1 MRLLVTGAYGFI
13 AKNLIV
19 RLTEKKEYSILK
31 FGRKDPENDLSK
43 LVNQADVVI
52 HLAAEN
58 RPKDISS
65 FQKVNTDLT
74 KNICNLIRANK
85 REIPLI
91 DQHDQHGFW
100 GGKFGGSFIPETL
113 KKPVEDLTNEFKK
126 LRKDKKFLK
135 KRDFY
140 FKNYIGTPTSFVK
153 LDNLTNHLGGAQIWA
168 KVVSEANGGAH
179 KIYNATVHALICK
192 AMGKKYIVGDT
203 GAGYAGKMLS
213 MAAKKF
219 GLKCKIFMGAKD
231 IKRQKPNCDAMKKNG
246 AEIVPVYS
254 GSQTLVDAVSEC
266 MRYWVS
272 NCDNTHMCVG
282 STVGPN
288 IFVKICGWST
298 AQISR
303 ELKVQLK
310 SQFKKIPNKIKLIN
324 CVGGG
329 SSAYGFWSEFI
340 DYNKNQIEL
349 IGVEAG
355 GPQKSKLHAA
365 PLSKN
370 SKVGILHG
378 AAAYCVQN
386 SDGQINETESISSG
400 LDYPSVSPIHC
411 FLKDSGRAK
420 YTSASD
426 EEALDAYRLVNN
438 VSNVNILLSPDHAA
452 LSTSQYDEIDAANGT
467 GTIGNYSIND
477 SATNLFT
484 TTGLENTLFAINAT
498 NITVSTAATLSN
510 IETLRGAR
518 TNLDSVTFDINDS
531 VGNFFVGTTT
541 NLVTSPLVTQIA
553 QKATNV
559 TISGDVISAND
570 MSKVIMLSQYS
581 KKEKKTLYFVSRNQ
595 TMFLNLFPLQN

>member
-1 MRLLVTGAYGFI
+1 MKI
-13 AKNLIV
+13 
-19 RLTEKKEYSILK
+19 KKK
-31 FGRKDPENDLSK
+31 
-43 LVNQADVVI
+43 
-52 HLAAEN
+52 
-58 RPKDISS
+58 
-65 FQKVNTDLT
+65 
-74 KNICNLIRANK
+74 
-85 REIPLI
+85 IPLI
-91 DQHDQHGFW
+91 DQHDANGFW

-113 KKPVEDLTNEFKK
+113 KKPVEDLTKEFKR
-126 LRKDKKFLK
+126 LRKSKKFIE

-140 FKNYIGTPTSFVK
+140 FKNYIGSPTSLIK

-246 AEIVPVYS
+246 AEIIPVYS

-303 ELKVQLK
+303 ELKLQIK
-310 SQFKKIPNKIKLIN
+310 KEFKKLPKKIKLIN

-340 DYNKNQIEL
+340 DNNKKQVEL

-355 GPQKSKLHAA
+355 GPKKSKLHAA

-370 SKVGILHG
+370 AKIGILHG
-378 AAAYCVQN
+378 SASYVCQN
-386 SDGQINETESISSG
+386 NEGQIKETESISAG
-400 LDYPSVSPIHC
+400 LDYPGVSPIHC
-411 FLKDSGRAK
+411 FLKDTKRARYTYATDEDALNAYKMVTKFEKLNPSLEPSHAFAEAIKIAPKLSKDTIIIVNSCGDAKKDRDILKKKLGR
-420 YTSASD
+420 
-426 EEALDAYRLVNN
+426 
-438 VSNVNILLSPDHAA
+438 
-452 LSTSQYDEIDAANGT
+452 
-467 GTIGNYSIND
+467 
-477 SATNLFT
+477 F
-484 TTGLENTLFAINAT
+484 
-498 NITVSTAATLSN
+498 
-510 IETLRGAR
+510 
-518 TNLDSVTFDINDS
+518 
-531 VGNFFVGTTT
+531 
-541 NLVTSPLVTQIA
+541 
-553 QKATNV
+553 
-559 TISGDVISAND
+559 
-570 MSKVIMLSQYS
+570 
-581 KKEKKTLYFVSRNQ
+581 
-595 TMFLNLFPLQN
+595 